1 MKNKQMLEEGKEALQ
16 RTLLMMKYDMKK
28 TLTENVEVISEQTT
42 IEKDIK
48 DEIIDATV
56 KAFGTNTKDLR
67 DAIKKITNKSLY
79 DKVNAEL
86 VADRVTK
93 KYFPNDRT
101 IVGILND
108 ELGSGDLKI
117 ANEIANHL
125 KTLGVNVVVTP
136 ANVTDKVGQLIASTA
151 NVGKIAI
158 STEPV
163 TKNKTG
169 YFTGVFSCVAKTSA
183 NQTEGTYQGQKI
195 IRDTQPSSMT
205 VYWEDGHWT
214 RYAYNDKTKKTGGE
228 VARGK
233 FKCNGT
239 KQTMTT
245 DTNVN
250 KQNVEKQKTSS
261 ITDKNVLNTLKFDFQ
276 YPGDKAYSYAFVPGT
291 VAEATST
298 QNGTWYAK
306 NNKTGKVFDISKNY
320 PQTAQKL
327 STQFPNGDKA
337 GTQTTETPG
346 TTEVPGTTETPG
358 TTAVPKVENKANW
371 DDVVKY
377 YEGNKDPKWKFRN
390 KGEVEF
396 EGKMYDYVAVNAGTN
411 SNLYFWGDGTVDM
424 TDKEVDN
431 IESFGTWEWD
441 GTKPVIT
448 PPGTAATDI
457 KDIKGK
463 GIVKPVVSL
472 KQPQNINLQTKP
484 EVKESLKKSLKKN
497 LLEVKEKKQD
507 LLIESNIIRKRFEMI
522 SEGRDLN
529 IDTDSDYIVE
539 SLFAEISYL
548 KRQGYNR
555 TLINEEGV
563 FGWLGSLLGGTAT
576 EVPDVIKEYV
586 SSWLLKKMGVS
597 ADSYFGN
604 VIVTLIGDLSFS
616 DYDTFFSD
624 CRFASN
630 KVSDALINGYLRQL
644 QEENDSTSGAGGFVI
659 SAIRNAIVT
668 YFADSKDSLIQKLE
682 DQIINFLCPI
692 LSKLTGVMGDKAS
705 DIKQKVMS

>member
-1 MKNKQMLEEGKEALQ
+1 MKNKQMLEEGKEALE

-28 TLTENVEVISEQTT
+28 TLTENVEVISEQSMGGGFTPQYQ
-42 IEKDIK
+42 
-48 DEIIDATV
+48 A
-56 KAFGTNTKDLR
+56 
-67 DAIKKITNKSLY
+67 
-79 DKVNAEL
+79 AEL
-86 VADRVTK
+86 SKINKNTPAQPSGLSQVQKNDIATK
-93 KYFPNDRT
+93 KFPCVKYEPKDGD
-101 IVGILND
+101 IVGHY
-108 ELGSGDLKI
+108 
-117 ANEIANHL
+117 A
-125 KTLGVNVVVTP
+125 P
-136 ANVTDKVGQLIASTA
+136 AKMDFVRLFYKDSIVI
-151 NVGKIAI
+151 VW
-158 STEPV
+158 E
-163 TKNKTG
+163 NKTIKQYVRNG
-169 YFTGVFSCVAKTSA
+169 NASGAETAK
-183 NQTEGTYQGQKI
+183 GTWKCKADNSNVDVI
-195 IRDTQPSSMT
+195 WDDDKPVPPTQ
-205 VYWEDGHWT
+205 
-214 RYAYNDKTKKTGGE
+214 
-228 VARGK
+228 
-233 FKCNGT
+233 
-239 KQTMTT
+239 
-245 DTNVN
+245 
-250 KQNVEKQKTSS
+250 KQKTPS
-261 ITDKNVLNTLKFDFQ
+261 ITDKNLLNTLKFDFQ

-298 QNGTWYAK
+298 QTGTWYAK

-337 GTQTTETPG
+337 GTQTPETPAA
-346 TTEVPGTTETPG
+346 ETPAEPDAQ
-358 TTAVPKVENKANW
+358 TTPAE
-371 DDVVKY
+371 
-377 YEGNKDPKWKFRN
+377 
-390 KGEVEF
+390 
-396 EGKMYDYVAVNAGTN
+396 T
-411 SNLYFWGDGTVDM
+411 
-424 TDKEVDN
+424 
-431 IESFGTWEWD
+431 
-441 GTKPVIT
+441 T
-448 PPGTAATDI
+448 PPETAATDI

-463 GIVKPVVSL
+463 GLEVKPVSSL
-472 KQPQNINLQTKP
+472 KQPQNINLQTNPKKTDMSNFDTFGPSNP

>member
-1 MKNKQMLEEGKEALQ
+1 MKNKQMLEEGKEALE

-28 TLTENVEVISEQTT
+28 TLTENVEVLSEQSMGGGFTPQYQ
-42 IEKDIK
+42 
-48 DEIIDATV
+48 A
-56 KAFGTNTKDLR
+56 
-67 DAIKKITNKSLY
+67 
-79 DKVNAEL
+79 AEL
-86 VADRVTK
+86 SKINNNTPAQPSGLSQEQRNDIETK
-93 KYFPNDRT
+93 KFP
-101 IVGILND
+101 
-108 ELGSGDLKI
+108 
-117 ANEIANHL
+117 
-125 KTLGVNVVVTP
+125 
-136 ANVTDKVGQLIASTA
+136 
-151 NVGKIAI
+151 
-158 STEPV
+158 
-163 TKNKTG
+163 
-169 YFTGVFSCVAKTSA
+169 CVAYEPKD
-183 NQTEGTYQGQKI
+183 G
-195 IRDTQPSSMT
+195 DTVGHYAPAKMDFVRLFFKDHIE
-205 VYWEDGHWT
+205 VYWENKTIKIYKRNGN
-214 RYAYNDKTKKTGGE
+214 AAGAETKKGTW
-228 VARGK
+228 
-233 FKCNGT
+233 KCKSDNSGADVVWT
-239 KQTMTT
+239 NNTPAQTTP
-245 DTNVN
+245 
-250 KQNVEKQKTSS
+250 KTPS
-261 ITDKNVLNTLKFDFQ
+261 ITDKNLLSTLKFDFQ

-298 QNGTWYAK
+298 QTGTWYAK

-327 STQFPNGDKA
+327 STQFPNGAKTE
-337 GTQTTETPG
+337 TQTPETPAS
-346 TTEVPGTTETPG
+346 ETPAEPDAQ
-358 TTAVPKVENKANW
+358 TTPAE
-371 DDVVKY
+371 
-377 YEGNKDPKWKFRN
+377 
-390 KGEVEF
+390 
-396 EGKMYDYVAVNAGTN
+396 T
-411 SNLYFWGDGTVDM
+411 
-424 TDKEVDN
+424 
-431 IESFGTWEWD
+431 
-441 GTKPVIT
+441 T
-448 PPGTAATDI
+448 PPETAATDI

-463 GIVKPVVSL
+463 GLEVKPVSSL
-472 KQPQNINLQTKP
+472 KQPQNINLQTKPKTTDMSNFDTFGPSNP